1 MGKVICVYSSSSNSI
16 DSIYFKHAKMLGYEL
31 VKRDCTLVFG
41 GGATGLMGECAK
53 AVHDKNGKVIGI
65 IPKSLNVEGI
75 VYEKCDELIV
85 TEGMRERKG
94 LMDEMS
100 DAFIALPGGF
110 GTLEEILE
118 IITLKQLQYHN
129 KPIVIL
135 NVDGFYDNLKSQFNT
150 IVELKFAKEECN
162 DLFYVAD
169 SADSALEYISSYI
182 PHVFGCRWLT

>member
-1 MGKVICVYSSSSNSI
+1 MGKVICVYSSSSDSI
-16 DSIYFKHAKMLGYEL
+16 DRAYFDCAKMLGYAL
-31 VKRDCTLVFG
+31 AKRGCTMIFG
-41 GGATGLMGECAK
+41 GGMTGLMGECART
-53 AVHDKNGKVIGI
+53 VHQYNGKVVGI
-65 IPKSLNVEGI
+65 IPKSLNVTGI

-85 TEGMRERKG
+85 TQGMRERKG
-94 LMDEMS
+94 LMDEKS

-135 NVDGFYDNLKSQFNT
+135 NACGFYDNLKSQFQT
-150 IVELKFAKEECN
+150 IIDRKFAKEECN
-162 DLFYVAD
+162 DLFYVTD
-169 SADSALEYISSYI
+169 SVDDALEYIANYV

>member
-1 MGKVICVYSSSSNSI
+1 MEKVICVYSSSSNSI
-16 DSIYFKHAKMLGYEL
+16 EKLYFEQAAILGGEIARKGWKML
-31 VKRDCTLVFG
+31 FG
-41 GGATGLMGECAK
+41 GGMTGLMGACAR
-53 AVHDKNGKVIGI
+53 AVHEAKGRVIGV
-65 IPKSLNVEGI
+65 IPKALNVSGV
-75 VYEKCDELIV
+75 VYEQCDELIV

-94 LMDEMS
+94 VMDNKS

-135 NVDGFYDNLKSQFNT
+135 NINGFYDNLINQFDA
-150 IVELKFAKEECN
+150 IVDRKFAKDECK
-162 DLFYVAD
+162 DLFFVTD
-169 SADSALEYISSYI
+169 SVYTAIEYIAGYV